1 MPLASSLER
10 TNASIGLLTQLVLLT
25 SGGVIAVTG
34 VNGQRLANCGSVS
47 SAWPSAVRKK
57 IEASVPNRRM
67 NRFNLGE
74 N

>member
-1 MPLASSLER
+1 M
-10 TNASIGLLTQLVLLT
+10 NASIGLLTQLVLVT

-47 SAWPSAVRKK
+47 SAWPSAVRK
-57 IEASVPNRRM
+57 IEASVANRRM